1 MLARPGYTPLE
12 IAGSLSRLPAALDET
27 ALRATALET
36 RPEIRRLQLELDC
49 LDSERRQA
57 GLTNVPDLE
66 VGFSSHRVE
75 GEPRTWD
82 VTVSAA
88 VPLFWW
94 QPRKGAIADA
104 DARRRAAGHDL
115 RMLRE
120 AVALEVEQAYLNVV
134 TTRAQID
141 AFEAD
146 ILAPANR
153 VYEMLL
159 FSFQQG
165 ELGGIELI
173 RRAPDVVPG
182 AAGLRRCSV

>member
-1 MLARPGYTPLE
+1 M
-12 IAGSLSRLPAALDET
+12 
-27 ALRATALET
+27 
-36 RPEIRRLQLELDC
+36 
-49 LDSERRQA
+49 
-57 GLTNVPDLE
+57 
-66 VGFSSHRVE
+66 GFSSHRVE

-115 RMLRE
+115 QMLRE

-173 RRAPDVVPG
+173 DARRTLSQARQAYADALYDHSVAL
-182 AAGLRRCSV
+182 AALEQSVGRPVRGE